1 MSDRAPVPPFD
12 RVPTSDQAATG
23 VGRSSRLGMMPAGER
38 TMAMEKPRSRGFARG
53 AWIAAAVLGLLC
65 PLPAAA
71 QSGRFDAGVPVTWA
85 HSGEFDATTVGVG
98 GRFAW
103 HPSSLLGV
111 EAEFNLYPSDWP
123 ERFAFSDGQREGL
136 FGVTVGPRLGP
147 VRPFAKMR
155 AGFLNISPAGRPFPC
170 VLIFP
175 PPLSCQLAADGDTL
189 LALDYGGGVEIGGRV
204 FLRVEAG
211 DRPVAYEREVL
222 GQQGQVDRRRLWSH
236 DFRFSVGAG
245 LRF

>member
-1 MSDRAPVPPFD
+1 MGKR
-12 RVPTSDQAATG
+12 
-23 VGRSSRLGMMPAGER
+23 RLGGM
-38 TMAMEKPRSRGFARG
+38 ARG
-53 AWIAAAVLGLLC
+53 LWIVAAALGL
-65 PLPAAA
+65 PGASPAAA
-71 QSGRFDAGVPVTWA
+71 QSARFDAGVPVTWA

-103 HPSSLLGV
+103 HPSSLVGV
-111 EAEFNLYPSDWP
+111 EGEFNVYPSDWP

-147 VRPFAKMR
+147 VRPFAKIR

-175 PPLSCQLAADGDTL
+175 PPLSCQLAAEGDTL
-189 LALDYGGGVEIGGRV
+189 LALDYGGGVEIGGRG

-211 DRPVAYEREVL
+211 DRPVAYEREGL
-222 GQQGQVDRRRLWSH
+222 GPQGQIDRHRSWSH